1 MGKRSRTSVA
11 RTMVPPSCVD
21 PDPGAWCES
30 SPLLP
35 VGSSQRGL
43 VSTDARILSWWR
55 RRRRERTEGTGICP
69 RFNMTAKPF
78 VVPAADSGDGKGF
91 YFGAQPGGLPARWEE
106 MLPAYRENGLWQLT
120 VPFQVWFDGMGSICP
135 TRPATMAALGTTTLR
150 PCSSLPHV
158 ENRQHLLCACSGRDS
173 FSSSLGLI
181 PSLVPGARCQPSGR
195 GQRVYQLLRTECKP
209 REQALQLSA
218 VWHWCKTEDRQ
229 GASNS
234 D

>member
-1 MGKRSRTSVA
+1 MSISHHRAPHHRGGHQFMRRCAEDHDTLARKGLTKGWSR
-11 RTMVPPSCVD
+11 
-21 PDPGAWCES
+21 
-30 SPLLP
+30 L
-35 VGSSQRGL
+35 
-43 VSTDARILSWWR
+43 I
-55 RRRRERTEGTGICP
+55 
-69 RFNMTAKPF
+69 N
-78 VVPAADSGDGKGF
+78 
-91 YFGAQPGGLPARWEE
+91 

-120 VPFQVWFDGMGSICP
+120 VPFQVWSDGMGSICP

-150 PCSSLPHV
+150 PCSLLPHV
-158 ENRQHLLCACSGRDS
+158 ENRQHLLCPCSGRDS
-173 FSSSLGLI
+173 LSSSLGLI

-229 GASNS
+229 DASNS